1 MCVVIFVCFYFWK
14 GQERVLGGKIY
25 NFPTSFNFFPK
36 SHPYKSIYI
45 FVFLISFKASDSN
58 IYCIQ
63 THDFVYRTLE
73 IYFKQI

>member
-1 MCVVIFVCFYFWK
+1 MCVVIFVCFYFWE
-14 GQERVLGGKIY
+14 GQEKVLGGKIY
-25 NFPTSFNFFPK
+25 NFPTSLHFFFQK
-36 SHPYKSIYI
+36 VILISLYI

-63 THDFVYRTLE
+63 IHDFVYRTLE